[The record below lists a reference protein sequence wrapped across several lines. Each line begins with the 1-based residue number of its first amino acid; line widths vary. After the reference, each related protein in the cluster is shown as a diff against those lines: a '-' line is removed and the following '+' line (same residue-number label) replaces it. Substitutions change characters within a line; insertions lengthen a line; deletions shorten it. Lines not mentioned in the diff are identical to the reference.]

1 VLYQRLL
8 FSISLLL
15 LLAKTGQSERIIIP
29 VTYLL
34 DDSGVT
40 EVATIDPDLT
50 SFVLSI
56 YDPFSP
62 DLEGVYIKDKFQMPI
77 TPQPANNPG
86 FVTNSADTITN
97 FSIAKKYG
105 SIGLIAHNHLAGEAF
120 FELEPG
126 DEISLVYGNG
136 QIEKFVV
143 TEIRAFRALSPTSP
157 YSSFIDLANP
167 GAESISYQE
176 LFDDTYGIRDRLVL
190 QTCISKGN
198 LDSWGRLFVIASPV
212 DSN

>member
-1 VLYQRLL
+1 M
-8 FSISLLL
+8 

-97 FSIAKKYG
+97 FQLQRSTA
-105 SIGLIAHNHLAGEAF
+105 A
-120 FELEPG
+120 
-126 DEISLVYGNG
+126 LV
-136 QIEKFVV
+136 
-143 TEIRAFRALSPTSP
+143 
-157 YSSFIDLANP
+157 
-167 GAESISYQE
+167 
-176 LFDDTYGIRDRLVL
+176 
-190 QTCISKGN
+190 
-198 LDSWGRLFVIASPV
+198 
-212 DSN
+212 

>member
-1 VLYQRLL
+1 
-8 FSISLLL
+8 
-15 LLAKTGQSERIIIP
+15 
-29 VTYLL
+29 
-34 DDSGVT
+34 
-40 EVATIDPDLT
+40 
-50 SFVLSI
+50 
-56 YDPFSP
+56 
-62 DLEGVYIKDKFQMPI
+62 MPI